1 MRAGIRHRPARNSAP
16 ALLVVL
22 MLSGAALAATDETG
36 PIEDRLPLRGPQEA
50 APETPKTSVPDA
62 RVTGDIAPFL
72 LRSIEIQG
80 GTAIGADRL
89 VQAVAGH
96 FGTTVGAAELEEMA
110 ATLTNVYRGQGYF
123 LSRVVIPPQSIN
135 EGHLKFRALEGVVV
149 SAKVAGLSDADAAT
163 QFAALLAE
171 QPARLATFERALL
184 LLSDRYGYAIDKVA
198 IVPHETAPDQFRLS
212 MAATWKPVNL
222 DLFLDNRGTEHK
234 GEEQVFVGTSWNS
247 LIRPGDRLSA
257 SIFTSPSN
265 INYTFYGELSY
276 ATSWA
281 GGNFWTESGVSVT
294 AWKDSTTALPTQFSF
309 ESDKIWAR
317 VWAPLLRTRETS
329 LWFNLLL
336 EAKENVSDDGTSA
349 PSRERL
355 RVLRGSLSYNEVADA
370 SRTDLTLQTSHGL
383 DVFGASGNGGAGP
396 SQDGARPQFSRV
408 RLTASHF
415 TQLADSWFVTLQAM
429 GQYADG
435 RLPSGED
442 FNYGGARFGRGYN
455 YSAISGEH
463 GWSAAAELSY
473 AVNGSFVGLRQMQF
487 FVFADAGR
495 TWSIR
500 PAAQGAD
507 TLFAS
512 SAGGGVRVM
521 ITPHLNASIEAALPI
536 AYDDTVS
543 ANDTTRIFLTLSWS
557 Q

>member
-80 GTAIGADRL
+80 VTAIGADRL
-89 VQAVAGH
+89 EQAVAGH

-171 QPARLATFERALL
+171 QPARLSTFERALL
-184 LLSDRYGYAIDKVA
+184 LLSDRYGYAIDKVE
-198 IVPHETAPDQFRLS
+198 IVPVETAPDQFRLS
-212 MAATWKPVNL
+212 MAASWAPVNV

-234 GEEQVFVGTSWNS
+234 GEEQTFVGTSWNS
-247 LIRPGDRLSA
+247 LVRPGDRLSA

-281 GGNFWTESGVSVT
+281 GGNFWTEGGVSVT
-294 AWKDSTTALPTQFSF
+294 SWKDSTTTLPAQFSF
-309 ESDKIWAR
+309 ESDKVWAR

-329 LWFNLLL
+329 LWVNLLL
-336 EAKENVSDDGTSA
+336 EAKENVSDDGTQA

-355 RVLRGSLSYNEVADA
+355 RVLRGSLSYNEVGDA

-383 DVFGASGNGGAGP
+383 EVFGASGNSGAGP
-396 SQDGARPQFSRV
+396 GQDDARMQFSRV

-415 TQLADSWFVTLQAM
+415 TQLIDTWFVTFQAM

-435 RLPSGED
+435 PLPSGED

-473 AVNGSFVGLRQMQF
+473 AVNGSFVGLGQMQF

-495 TWSIR
+495 TWRIR
-500 PAAQGAD
+500 PLSQGAD

-512 SAGGGVRVM
+512 SAGGGLRVS
-521 ITPHLNASIEAALPI
+521 ITPQLNASIEAALPI

-543 ANDTTRIFLTLSWS
+543 ANDTTRIFFTLSWS

>member
-1 MRAGIRHRPARNSAP
+1 MRAETRHRSARHSAP
-16 ALLVVL
+16 ALLVL
-22 MLSGAALAATDETG
+22 AMLSGAAFAATDETG
-36 PIEDRLPLRGPQEA
+36 PIEDRLPLRGTQEA

-62 RVTGDIAPFL
+62 SVTGEVAPFL
-72 LRSIEIQG
+72 LKSIEIEG
-80 GTAIGADRL
+80 ATAIGTVL
-89 VQAVAGH
+89 LLQAIAGH
-96 FGTTVGAAELEEMA
+96 VGQTVGAAELEEMA
-110 ATLTNVYRGQGYF
+110 ALMTNVYRARGYF
-123 LSRVVIPPQSIN
+123 LSRVVIPPQSIS
-135 EGHLKFRALEGVVV
+135 EGHLKFRVLEGVVV

-184 LLSDRYGYAIDKVA
+184 LLSDRFGYAIDKVE
-198 IVPHETAPDQFRLS
+198 IVPVETAPDQFRLS

-234 GEEQVFVGTSWNS
+234 GEEQAFVGTSWNS

-281 GGNFWTESGVSVT
+281 GGNFWTEGGISVT
-294 AWKDSTTALPTQFSF
+294 AWKDSTTELPTQFSF

-329 LWFNLLL
+329 LWVNLLL
-336 EAKENVSDDGTSA
+336 EAKENVSDDGSNA
-349 PSRERL
+349 PSRERI
-355 RVLRGSLSYNEVADA
+355 RVLRGSLSYNEVADG

-383 DVFGASGNGGAGP
+383 EVFGASGNSGADP
-396 SQDGARPQFSRV
+396 NQDNARPQFSRV

-415 TQLADSWFVTLQAM
+415 TQLADTWSVTLQAM

-435 RLPSGED
+435 LLPSGED

-455 YSAISGEH
+455 YGVISGEH
-463 GWSAAAELSY
+463 GWSASAELSY
-473 AVNGSFVGLRQMQF
+473 AVNGSFVGVGQMQF

-495 TWSIR
+495 TWRIR
-500 PAAQGAD
+500 PFAQGTD

-512 SAGGGVRVM
+512 SAGGGVRVT
-521 ITPHLNASIEAALPI
+521 ITPQLNASVEAALPI

-543 ANDTTRIFLTLSWS
+543 ANDTTRVFFTLSWS